1 MRQAAEYWGRLRL
14 AKQNPRYL
22 ARGVKERGSG
32 SMLMIG
38 VIGALWLFG
47 LGVMCMATYLAA
59 IHHVRGAADLAALS
73 GAVAVQAG
81 EDGCA
86 VSRRVALANET
97 SLLTC
102 DRVGDAVDFVIS
114 VKVVG
119 SVRLHVPGL
128 PAKIVG
134 LAHASP
140 R

>member
-1 MRQAAEYWGRLRL
+1 MRPLAEPCDRPRPAA
-14 AKQNPRYL
+14 K
-22 ARGVKERGSG
+22 ARNLGQSMNQLGSG
-32 SMLMIG
+32 SILMVG
-38 VIGALWLFG
+38 VMGALSLFG

-59 IHHVRGAADLAALS
+59 VHHVRGAADLAALS

-86 VSRRVALANET
+86 AATRVAQANET

-114 VKVVG
+114 VRVAGRVG
-119 SVRLHVPGL
+119 LNIPGL
-128 PAKIVG
+128 PTKIIG
-134 LAHASP
+134 FAHAGP

>member
-1 MRQAAEYWGRLRL
+1 VRPAAKSFTRLRPS
-14 AKQNPRYL
+14 AKALNRAQGL
-22 ARGVKERGSG
+22 DQRGSG
-32 SMLMIG
+32 SILMIG
-38 VIGALWLFG
+38 AIGALWLFG

-59 IHHVRGAADLAALS
+59 LHHVRGAADLAALS

-86 VSRRVALANET
+86 ASRRVASANET
-97 SLLTC
+97 SLLAC

-119 SVRLHVPGL
+119 SLRLNVPGL
-128 PAKIVG
+128 PTKIIG
-134 LAHASP
+134 FAHAGP

>member
-1 MRQAAEYWGRLRL
+1 
-14 AKQNPRYL
+14 
-22 ARGVKERGSG
+22 
-32 SMLMIG
+32 MLMVG
-38 VIGALWLFG
+38 VMGALSLFG

-59 IHHVRGAADLAALS
+59 VHHVRGAADLAALS

-86 VSRRVALANET
+86 ASRRVARANET

-102 DRVGDAVDFVIS
+102 DLIGDAVDFVIS

-119 SVRLHVPGL
+119 TVRLNVLGL
-128 PAKIVG
+128 PTKVIG
-134 LAHASP
+134 LAHAGP

>member
-1 MRQAAEYWGRLRL
+1 MRQTAEYRGWLRL
-14 AKQNPRYL
+14 AEEKGRYPAPCL
-22 ARGVKERGSG
+22 NERGSG

-38 VIGALWLFG
+38 VIGALWLLG

-86 VSRRVALANET
+86 ASKRVALANET

-102 DRVGDAVDFVIS
+102 ARVGDAVDFVIS

-134 LAHASP
+134 FAHAGP

>member
-1 MRQAAEYWGRLRL
+1 MSPSAESCARPRPT
-14 AKQNPRYL
+14 AK
-22 ARGVKERGSG
+22 ARNLLHSVDQLGGGSI
-32 SMLMIG
+32 LMIG
-38 VIGALWLFG
+38 VMGALSLFG

-59 IHHVRGAADLAALS
+59 VHHVRGAADLAALS

-86 VSRRVALANET
+86 ASKRVALANET

-102 DRVGDAVDFVIS
+102 ARVGDAVDFVIS

-134 LAHASP
+134 FAHAGP

>member
-1 MRQAAEYWGRLRL
+1 VRQAADSGRLRL
-14 AKQNPRYL
+14 EAKARKL
-22 ARGVKERGSG
+22 AQGMNQRGSG
-32 SMLMIG
+32 SSLMIG

-59 IHHVRGAADLAALS
+59 VHHVRGAADLAALS

-86 VSRRVALANET
+86 ASRRVARANET

-128 PAKIVG
+128 PTKIIGV
-134 LAHASP
+134 AHAGP

>member
-1 MRQAAEYWGRLRL
+1 MRPSARSYARRRSM
-14 AKQNPRYL
+14 AKAQNPAQGMDQL
-22 ARGVKERGSG
+22 GSG
-32 SMLMIG
+32 STLMIG
-38 VIGALWLFG
+38 VMGALSLFG

-59 IHHVRGAADLAALS
+59 VHHVRGAADLAALS

-86 VSRRVALANET
+86 AATRMAHANET

-114 VKVVG
+114 VRVAGRVG
-119 SVRLHVPGL
+119 LNVPGL
-128 PAKIVG
+128 PAKIIG
-134 LAHASP
+134 FAHAGP